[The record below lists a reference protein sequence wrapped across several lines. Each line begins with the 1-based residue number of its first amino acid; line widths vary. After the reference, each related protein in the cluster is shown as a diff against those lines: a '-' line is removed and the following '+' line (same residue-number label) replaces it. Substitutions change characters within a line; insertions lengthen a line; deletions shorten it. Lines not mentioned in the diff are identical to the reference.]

1 MQKIVMNAMI
11 ILFIDAGFL
20 YDLLSKL
27 DIMAQGSSYSERR
40 IMYGVARPSLKICNP
55 PSPSEIENSLEIGKA
70 KAFELPKKPIRILL
84 IQKMPHESEVQ
95 KEEVFLDTL
104 IEPT

>member
-1 MQKIVMNAMI
+1 MQKIVISAMI
-11 ILFIDAGFL
+11 ILFIDADFL
-20 YDLLSKL
+20 YCLLSKF
-27 DIMAQGSSYSERR
+27 DIIAHGSSYSDRR
-40 IMYGVARPSLKICNP
+40 IMYGVARPSLKMCNP

-70 KAFELPKKPIRILL
+70 KAFELPKNPIRILL